1 MRLHDYLKLITT
13 DWHELKVNEAGID
26 AVMDIFWLEV
36 AFMMAVDV
44 DSTGV

>member
-13 DWHELKVNEAGID
+13 DWHELKVNEAGFND
-26 AVMDIFWLEV
+26 TFWLEV

>member
-13 DWHELKVNEAGID
+13 ELKVNEAGID
-26 AVMDIFWLEV
+26 DTFWLEV
-36 AFMMAVDV
+36 VFMMAVDV